1 MRSVVEWLC
10 HMEDLMKVHVHDND
24 IRDFR
29 GIRDIQDIQD
39 IRIIL
44 FILFILFI
52 LISRDM
58 GILGMVVIHIK
69 CT

>member
-10 HMEDLMKVHVHDND
+10 HMEGLMKVHDHDNG
-24 IRDFR
+24 IR

-44 FILFILFI
+44 FILFIL
-52 LISRDM
+52 ISRDM
-58 GILGMVVIHIK
+58 DIRGMVIHTK
-69 CT
+69 ST